1 MRSAAIQATAIAGA
15 WVLPAT
21 WTGRTE
27 ASTTRS
33 PVTPRPRCCADDDVV
48 EVRHHNPSF
57 LFTEFPPRHQINHQ
71 LRPQVLPGC
80 RQRRVPGDTAA

>member
-1 MRSAAIQATAIAGA
+1 MMGALGVAGD
-15 WVLPAT
+15 LD
-21 WTGRTE
+21 GRTE

-33 PVTPRPRCCADDDVV
+33 PVTPRPRSCADDDVV
-48 EVRHHNPSF
+48 EVRYHNPSF

-71 LRPQVLPGC
+71 LRLQVLPGC